1 MGYTLNTLLQKQEIS
16 RKKIFRGI
24 IQNRGIEG
32 PPEGPKKKMKNTK
45 SSGAALIGGMK
56 NGMYRL
62 DWGECHDAMTAKRNP
77 RRDCSLLARSRSN
90 NILCLTIMVWP
101 VAGVDCRCYM

>member
-90 NILCLTIMVWP
+90 NILCLT
-101 VAGVDCRCYM
+101 RFL